1 MISGMRRSAAWRWRG
16 EGVASNG
23 DERKSIWYV
32 LRELYR
38 GERHWIRNTQGS
50 DEVRL
55 AAEKRFSPLGEP
67 DLERHLRY
75 GAARGDFGQQALYLK
90 PPRLECSAAA
100 AIWCRWDFGNQM
112 AACWFYLGLWLAER
126 GFVGFR
132 FEMPQEDNN
141 HNYFH
146 SQPCQTIGSRED
158 PIPEALPVPERNPT
172 WPLAASSSL
181 ELLLCL
187 VVSVH
192 GMNGLR
198 ELKTIMMN
206 DPAMRQDRLLRDAF
220 ESVLGIRV

>member
-16 EGVASNG
+16 ERVASNG

-38 GERHWIRNTQGS
+38 GGQHWIRSTQGS
-50 DEVRL
+50 GEVRL
-55 AAEKRFSPLGEP
+55 AAEKRFSRLGER
-67 DLERHLRY
+67 DLERHLRH
-75 GAARGDFGQQALYLK
+75 GAASGDFGQHALYVK
-90 PPRLECSAAA
+90 PPRLECTAAA
-100 AIWCRWDFGNQM
+100 AIWCRWDFGNEV

-132 FEMPQEDNN
+132 YEMPQEGSN

-146 SQPCQTIGSRED
+146 SQPCQSIGSRED
-158 PIPEALPVPERNPT
+158 PIPEALDVPERNPT
-172 WPLAASSSL
+172 LPLAANSAL

-187 VVSVH
+187 VVSIH

-198 ELKTIMMN
+198 DMKTIMMN
-206 DPAMRQDRLLRDAF
+206 DAAIRQDRLLRNAF
-220 ESVLGIRV
+220 ESVLGICV